1 MVFSGECV
9 RVDGRIKLDFH
20 RQLCFSL
27 AFQSDCID
35 EKLEEYEVGGTYS
48 CVGVEAAGR
57 VGVSVLSLKLV
68 VGGISS
74 SIILTCLIRVAL
86 GELYPDQRMI
96 HFPWT
101 QNSSK
106 KNWWNSRGMH
116 AYLASPNLVLGL
128 LLLLIPIPPIPGGL
142 KPPGLPGPPA
152 LPLDIPNPPPGVLEL
167 PPPSSF
173 PAVEVENEGR
183 NLTPSA
189 IRASSGSSSSFG
201 LYLEFGVW

>member
-86 GELYPDQRMI
+86 GELYPDQLNDP
-96 HFPWT
+96 FPLDAEFF
-101 QNSSK
+101 K
-106 KNWWNSRGMH
+106 K
-116 AYLASPNLVLGL
+116 VVE
-128 LLLLIPIPPIPGGL
+128 L
-142 KPPGLPGPPA
+142 KGYACLPGITEPRIRTSPTTHPHPTHSWWTEA
-152 LPLDIPNPPPGVLEL
+152 
-167 PPPSSF
+167 SRTTRSTS
-173 PAVEVENEGR
+173 
-183 NLTPSA
+183 TPT
-189 IRASSGSSSSFG
+189 
-201 LYLEFGVW
+201 